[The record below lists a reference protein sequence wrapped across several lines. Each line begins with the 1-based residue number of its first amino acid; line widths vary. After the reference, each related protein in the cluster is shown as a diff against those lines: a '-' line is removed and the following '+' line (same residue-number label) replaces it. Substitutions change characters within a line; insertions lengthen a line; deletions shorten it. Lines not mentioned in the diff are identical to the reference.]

1 MPLFPTPSTPSAN
14 DVDQVLLMGPFVDVE
29 HPSIKD
35 GSLDVT
41 FEQVFR
47 EQVRG
52 YLWCAAGLLA
62 TGEGSLGVSRRT
74 NARAELIVSALFLT
88 SFIAR

>member
-1 MPLFPTPSTPSAN
+1 MCSILPRMPRLIPLPPSAN

-35 GSLDVT
+35 GSLDAT

-47 EQVRG
+47 EQVRRE
-52 YLWCAAGLLA
+52 GLLG
-62 TGEGSLGVSRRT
+62 TREG
-74 NARAELIVSALFLT
+74 A
-88 SFIAR
+88 